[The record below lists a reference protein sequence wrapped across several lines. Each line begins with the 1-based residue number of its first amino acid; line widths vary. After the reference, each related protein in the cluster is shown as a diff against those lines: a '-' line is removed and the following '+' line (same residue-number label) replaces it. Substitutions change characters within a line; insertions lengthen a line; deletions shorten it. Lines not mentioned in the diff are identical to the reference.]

1 MAYADFQLT
10 YQVNP
15 IVLVAG
21 AAGTGVM
28 SLTSIL
34 NPGGIGGAFAFG
46 SFRVLPGGT
55 LIDNDNAKYPLATMA
70 VAANAIITNPL
81 RFAIEMATPA
91 SSSISLK
98 QRLGAFKTLKS
109 VLDNHISMGG
119 YFNVATPAFLYTGC
133 LLLNLSDASDVPDG
147 AQTQTRWVWNF
158 EQPLLTVTQADA
170 VVSEGMAKIAGQT
183 YNAGD
188 PPGSKPLLTSVST
201 PSIGQQVTPNA
212 DSSAAVTQPI
222 PITPGSGSYMV

>member
-1 MAYADFQLT
+1 MAYADFQLS
-10 YQVNP
+10 YQVSP

-28 SLTSIL
+28 NLSSLL
-34 NPGGIGGAFAFG
+34 NPGGTGGAFSFG

-55 LIDNDNAKYPLATMA
+55 IMDNEIAHYPLATMS

-81 RFAIEMATPA
+81 RVAVEMATPA
-91 SSSISLK
+91 SSSISLQ
-98 QRLGAFKTLKS
+98 QRQGAFKTLKTT
-109 VLDNHISMGG
+109 LDNHIALGG
-119 YFNVATPAFLYTGC
+119 YFNVATPAFIYTGC

-158 EQPLLTVTQADA
+158 EQPLLTVQQADA
-170 VVSEGMAKIAGQT
+170 VVSEGMAKIANQT

-188 PPGSKPLLTSVST
+188 PPGNKPLLTSVSNPT
-201 PSIGQQVTPNA
+201 IGQQVTPNA
-212 DSSAAVTQPI
+212 DNAAAVTQPN
-222 PITPGSGSYMV
+222 PVTPSSGNYMV